1 MSRIIALD
9 VGDATVG
16 IAATDELQL
25 VAFPVCTL
33 RRSRSL
39 NADLKMVEDI
49 VCKLKA
55 EKIIVG
61 LPLDQEGREG
71 KQAAKVKDFSSRLAQ
86 RLKVPIEL
94 WDERF
99 SSADAEERLLDL
111 DVSRKKRK
119 ERIHAAAAAVILESY
134 LRELEIQRAGK
145 EISPAD

>member
-1 MSRIIALD
+1 MPRIVALD

-25 VAFPVCTL
+25 VASPVCTV

-39 NADLKMVEDI
+39 NADLKKVVEA
-49 VCKLKA
+49 VRELNP
-55 EKIIVG
+55 EKVIVG

-71 KQAAKVKDFSSRLAQ
+71 AQALKVKDFSNRLAQ
-86 RLKVPIEL
+86 RLSVPVEL

-99 SSADAEERLLDL
+99 STADAEERLVDL

-134 LRELEIQRAGK
+134 LKELEIQKARTK
-145 EISPAD
+145 K

>member
-1 MSRIIALD
+1 MARIVALD
-9 VGDATVG
+9 VGDATIG

-39 NADLKMVEDI
+39 SADLKMVENAVRELEADK
-49 VCKLKA
+49 VV
-55 EKIIVG
+55 VG
-61 LPLDQEGREG
+61 LPLDQEGKEG
-71 KQAAKVKDFSSRLAQ
+71 KQAAKVKDFSSRLAG
-86 RLKVPIEL
+86 RLNVPVEL

-134 LRELEIQRAGK
+134 LKELEIRRVRGK
-145 EISPAD
+145 ISSSD